1 MDATGED
8 SASEPFPG
16 PEPERPL
23 PPIAPLVLR
32 DLALKAF
39 AGLRQFF
46 RVVLVTGR
54 WLIRFTVA
62 EPQSTIGLRRRA
74 SWVVTAI
81 GLLWLVLAGRLVQLQ
96 FIQRDELLE
105 RAQRQREVVEE
116 IAPRPGDIFDRQGR
130 MLATSVTAHS
140 LYLVPS
146 RLTKPWTI
154 AAQLGPALNVSP
166 EELFVRF
173 GRNTDRHFLWVKRR
187 LSEEEFEAV
196 RALELPPELHGFRPE
211 YRRVYPQ
218 GSLAAQVLGL
228 RDIDGKGQGGV
239 EQACEA
245 TLGGEPGQRTLT
257 RDARGRIIDIERDDE
272 RAPRDGQDVQLT
284 IDSVLQ
290 HYAEREL
297 AKLMDEYH
305 PESCCALVMDPRMG
319 ELLAM
324 ASAPT
329 LDPNHPELADPD
341 AWKNRAIADI
351 YEPGSTF
358 KPMIVAYGVDRQKL
372 AIEESF
378 YCERGVYRMGRR
390 VLHDHHGY
398 GTLNLTDVLVKS
410 SNIGMAKVGERLTN
424 DGLHAAATAFGFG
437 RPTGIELPGE
447 LGGILRPREQ
457 WTSYSTGSIP
467 MGHEIATTPLQL
479 LRAHAV
485 LANGGQLVT
494 PHILQTSVYAT
505 ESVPRV
511 IRQESAEWVV
521 REPMRQTVLRGTG
534 KKAQIAGYSVFGKTG
549 TAQSLSP
556 QGGYRHGK
564 YIASFVCGAPTEHP
578 EVLVLVVVNQ
588 ATTGGE
594 AFGGRVAAP
603 AAAEIL
609 KHALTLR
616 NVAPDVTAET
626 PQRGVHR

>member
-1 MDATGED
+1 
-8 SASEPFPG
+8 
-16 PEPERPL
+16 
-23 PPIAPLVLR
+23 
-32 DLALKAF
+32 
-39 AGLRQFF
+39 
-46 RVVLVTGR
+46 
-54 WLIRFTVA
+54 
-62 EPQSTIGLRRRA
+62 
-74 SWVVTAI
+74 
-81 GLLWLVLAGRLVQLQ
+81 
-96 FIQRDELLE
+96 
-105 RAQRQREVVEE
+105 
-116 IAPRPGDIFDRQGR
+116 
-130 MLATSVTAHS
+130 
-140 LYLVPS
+140 
-146 RLTKPWTI
+146 
-154 AAQLGPALNVSP
+154 
-166 EELFVRF
+166 
-173 GRNTDRHFLWVKRR
+173 
-187 LSEEEFEAV
+187 
-196 RALELPPELHGFRPE
+196 
-211 YRRVYPQ
+211 
-218 GSLAAQVLGL
+218 
-228 RDIDGKGQGGV
+228 
-239 EQACEA
+239 
-245 TLGGEPGQRTLT
+245 
-257 RDARGRIIDIERDDE
+257 
-272 RAPRDGQDVQLT
+272 VQLT
-284 IDSVLQ
+284 LDSVLQ

-297 AKLMDEYH
+297 AKLMDEYQ
-305 PESCCALVMDPRMG
+305 PESCCALVMDPRTG

-329 LDPNHPELADPD
+329 LDPNHPEQADPD

-358 KPMIVAYGVDRQKL
+358 KPMIVAYGVDQKRL
-372 AIEESF
+372 SLDDSF

-390 VLHDHHGY
+390 ILHDHHGY

-410 SNIGMAKVGERLTN
+410 SNIGMAKIGERLTN

-485 LANGGQLVT
+485 LANGGRLVT
-494 PHILQTSVYAT
+494 PHILQTGVIAA

-511 IRQESAEWVV
+511 IAEETATWIV
-521 REPMRQTVLRGTG
+521 REPMRQTVVRGTG

-564 YIASFVCGAPTEHP
+564 YIASFVCGAPAERP
-578 EVLVLVVVNQ
+578 EVVVLVVVNQ

-609 KHALTLR
+609 KHALSLR
-616 NVAPDVTAET
+616 SVPPDVTADG
-626 PQRGVHR
+626 PQRGVRR